1 MPILGRELTV
11 ELGYLAR
18 SIKEQF
24 TELSDEIAVQ
34 FDKDNEAISY
44 LRMRGYLS
52 DSAKRAVVKKL
63 VKNIELELKRA
74 RYENHTRD

>member
-1 MPILGRELTV
+1 MTRLGGELTV

-24 TELSDEIAVQ
+24 TELSDEVAVL

-44 LRMRGYLS
+44 LRMRGLLP

-63 VKNIELELKRA
+63 VKNIELELKRT
-74 RYENHTRD
+74 RYEDHT